1 MLSLTYKYYAL
12 ELIIIQVCES
22 NNVALYLLSKK
33 KKKKRIIQSTV
44 SSIVYPEGSNDHRI
58 SSTELKAWR
67 KEMVQERKGV
77 RQTSDTSKNKYT
89 EVDPSQKSRG
99 KSISANFRQKK
110 SMAQNISHDVVL
122 IILNLVSHMPAWRS
136 QLFQTLQASFLN

>member
-1 MLSLTYKYYAL
+1 M
-12 ELIIIQVCES
+12 CES
-22 NNVALYLLSKK
+22 NNVALYLLS

-89 EVDPSQKSRG
+89 EVDPS
-99 KSISANFRQKK
+99 
-110 SMAQNISHDVVL
+110 
-122 IILNLVSHMPAWRS
+122 
-136 QLFQTLQASFLN
+136 